1 MTVVMDVVDRTAG
14 RLHRVRVGPFVDRAD
29 ADATMAQIK
38 AQINGLSPRVVDMR
52 PTDSSPVSVP
62 SDPLVRWVVQVG
74 SYANAGSADA
84 QVAEL
89 RLAGLSAFSEKV
101 TSAEGV
107 SYKVRIGPEVSP
119 EKAKQLK
126 AKIKADHQIDGF
138 VTTQ

>member
-1 MTVVMDVVDRTAG
+1 
-14 RLHRVRVGPFVDRAD
+14 
-29 ADATMAQIK
+29 
-38 AQINGLSPRVVDMR
+38 
-52 PTDSSPVSVP
+52 
-62 SDPLVRWVVQVG
+62 VQVG

-84 QVAEL
+84 QVAKL

-107 SYKVRIGPEVSP
+107 SYKVWIGPEVSP